1 MKQISAVSWLL
12 EQIENKNGK
21 EFTSYYTEF
30 IEQAK
35 EMEKDNVCDAWDD
48 GYDKGMRDR
57 IEKISNPVGNAEQY
71 YNETY
76 KTKTIVTEYR
86 DGSIKVETFKSE

>member
-1 MKQISAVSWLL
+1 MKQTAVEWLL

-35 EMEKDNVCDAWDD
+35 EMEKQQIIDAWLSAWKDSMVNPLSDD
-48 GYDKGMRDR
+48 CYQDL
-57 IEKISNPVGNAEQY
+57 AEEY
-71 YNETY
+71 YN
-76 KTKTIVTEYR
+76 
-86 DGSIKVETFKSE
+86 DTFNK